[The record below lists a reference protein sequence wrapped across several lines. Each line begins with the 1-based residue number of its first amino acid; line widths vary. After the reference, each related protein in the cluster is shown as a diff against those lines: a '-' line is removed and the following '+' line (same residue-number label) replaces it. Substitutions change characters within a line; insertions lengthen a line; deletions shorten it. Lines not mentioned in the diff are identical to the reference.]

1 MKAVI
6 LAGGQ
11 GTRLSEETSTRPK
24 PMVEIG
30 GRPILWH
37 IMKHYAH
44 YGFKEFVL
52 CLGYRGEIIK
62 EYFYNYEV
70 YNEDFTVCLGKQKS
84 IQIHDSQSDL
94 DWRVTLVDTGEKT
107 LKGARIKR
115 IEQFID
121 SDQFML
127 TYGDGVANI
136 DILRLEEFHRQHG
149 KISTVTGV
157 RPPSL
162 FGELKVRGNQ
172 VELFT
177 EKPQTSGGLIS
188 GGFFVLSHKIF
199 DYLSAEDE
207 CDFERGPLE
216 KLAQEEQLMVYE
228 HRGDWACVDNVRD
241 LQHLN
246 HLWAT
251 NQAFWKV
258 WK

>member
-1 MKAVI
+1 MKVVI
-6 LAGGQ
+6 LCGGL
-11 GTRLSEETSTRPK
+11 GTRLREETEFRPK
-24 PMVEIG
+24 PMVKIG
-30 GRPILWH
+30 TKPILWH

-44 YGFKEFVL
+44 YGFKDFVL

-84 IQIHDSQSDL
+84 IQIHYPQSDL

-107 LKGARIKR
+107 QKGARIKR
-115 IEQFID
+115 IEQYID
-121 SDQFML
+121 SDEFML
-127 TYGDGVANI
+127 TYGDGVADI
-136 DILRLEEFHRQHG
+136 DICRLAEFHHQHG

-188 GGFFVLSHKIF
+188 GGFFVLSRKIF
-199 DYLSAEDE
+199 DYLSDEDE

-246 HLWAT
+246 QLWAT

>member
-1 MKAVI
+1 MKVVI
-6 LAGGQ
+6 LCGGL
-11 GTRLSEETSTRPK
+11 GTRLREETEFRPK
-24 PMVEIG
+24 PMVKIG
-30 GRPILWH
+30 TKPILWH

-44 YGFKEFVL
+44 YGFKDFVL

-84 IQIHDSQSDL
+84 VQIHDSQSDL

-136 DILRLEEFHRQHG
+136 DILRLAEFHRQHG

-188 GGFFVLSHKIF
+188 GGFFVLSRKIF

-241 LQHLN
+241 LHHLN

>member
-1 MKAVI
+1 MKVVI
-6 LAGGQ
+6 LCGGL
-11 GTRLSEETSTRPK
+11 GTRLREETEFRPK
-24 PMVEIG
+24 PMVKIG
-30 GRPILWH
+30 TKPILWH

-44 YGFKEFVL
+44 YGFKDFIL

-70 YNEDFTVCLGKQKS
+70 YNDDFTVCLGKQKS
-84 IQIHDSQSDL
+84 IHIQNPQSDL

-115 IEQFID
+115 IEHLID

-127 TYGDGVANI
+127 TYGDGVADI
-136 DILRLEEFHRQHG
+136 DILRLAEFHRQHG

-162 FGELKVRGNQ
+162 FGELKVRGNR

-188 GGFFVLSHKIF
+188 GGFFVLSRKIF
-199 DYLSAEDE
+199 E
-207 CDFERGPLE
+207 
-216 KLAQEEQLMVYE
+216 
-228 HRGDWACVDNVRD
+228 
-241 LQHLN
+241 
-246 HLWAT
+246 
-251 NQAFWKV
+251 
-258 WK
+258 